1 MHPDFSVLQNFLH
14 CLHWYSSSSSEES
27 LGSIL
32 REYYLEN
39 VCLDTNW
46 FNLKR
51 GPTAVIWKMNS
62 DNYRVH
68 IGCWQGWLWRHA
80 CAKWANLA
88 LMSVVLSFHIDLTTG
103 TSLILADREISSMK
117 LMILS
122 QKEIS
127 VSTYGNVISD
137 LL

>member
-1 MHPDFSVLQNFLH
+1 
-14 CLHWYSSSSSEES
+14 
-27 LGSIL
+27 
-32 REYYLEN
+32 
-39 VCLDTNW
+39 
-46 FNLKR
+46 
-51 GPTAVIWKMNS
+51 
-62 DNYRVH
+62 
-68 IGCWQGWLWRHA
+68 
-80 CAKWANLA
+80 
-88 LMSVVLSFHIDLTTG
+88 MSVVLSFHIDLTTG